1 MRIGPR
7 MAELQAIVSAM
18 PGCSRRAALRAAE
31 LPERGIGHGRPLNR
45 AIQAGLIIQDISNPW
60 VRRGHYA
67 LFANERDRVIFNLR
81 AELLRGSPTPSVQ
94 PSWPLRSRKS
104 GPRRWPTTRASQHEG
119 LRGGLRCGYGP
130 GMGGLRPRRVSIH
143 RTAWPR
149 TIEPWQS

>member
-7 MAELQAIVSAM
+7 MAELQDIVSAM

-31 LPERGIGHGRPLNR
+31 LPERGIGHGRPLDR

-81 AELLRGSPTPSVQ
+81 AELLHGSPTPERAAELAAVIEEIRATQ
-94 PSWPLRSRKS
+94 IADYARKS
-104 GPRRWPTTRASQHEG
+104 A
-119 LRGGLRCGYGP
+119 
-130 GMGGLRPRRVSIH
+130 
-143 RTAWPR
+143 
-149 TIEPWQS
+149 

>member
-7 MAELQAIVSAM
+7 MAELQDIVSAM

-81 AELLRGSPTPSVQ
+81 AELLHGSPTPERAVELAEEIRR
-94 PSWPLRSRKS
+94 LREAQAADYAGES
-104 GPRRWPTTRASQHEG
+104 A
-119 LRGGLRCGYGP
+119 
-130 GMGGLRPRRVSIH
+130 
-143 RTAWPR
+143 
-149 TIEPWQS
+149 

>member
-7 MAELQAIVSAM
+7 MAELQDIVSAM

-60 VRRGHYA
+60 VRHGHYA

-81 AELLRGSPTPSVQ
+81 AELLHGSPTPERAAELAAEIDE
-94 PSWPLRSRKS
+94 LRQAQAADYAGES
-104 GPRRWPTTRASQHEG
+104 A
-119 LRGGLRCGYGP
+119 
-130 GMGGLRPRRVSIH
+130 
-143 RTAWPR
+143 
-149 TIEPWQS
+149 